1 VKRVK
6 VVKFWKLGEEDL
18 DKGVAKFGK
27 LLEEMKK
34 EPAKYPKY
42 VVPPHGIGSVFKGMS
57 ILDADNEE
65 QLINYILALTP
76 EFKIKFMP
84 LIESSKAIEIYMK
97 TKK

>member
-1 VKRVK
+1 MK
-6 VVKFWKLGEEDL
+6 VVKFWKLSEENM
-18 DKGVAKFGK
+18 DKGIAKFGK

-34 EPAKYPKY
+34 APQKYPKY
-42 VVPPHGIGSVFKGMS
+42 ITPPHGIGSVFKGMS
-57 ILDADNEE
+57 ILEADNEE
-65 QLINYILALTP
+65 QLVNYILAVTP